1 MASRVPRIVL
11 VDDDA
16 DFLDITQLILSGGGY
31 EVSAFADPDRA
42 FDAIAREPPDLVITD
57 LMMGRLD
64 SGFSLA
70 RRIKS
75 DDRFR
80 SIPVIIISGIAH
92 QRGYDFNPRGI
103 AELDAMRAEA
113 FFDKP
118 VDPRALLARIREL
131 LNRPEAPPA

>member
-16 DFLDITQLILSGGGY
+16 DFLDITQMILGGGGY
-31 EVSAFADPDRA
+31 EVSAFTDPDRA
-42 FDAIAREPPDLVITD
+42 FDAIVREPPDLVITD

-80 SIPVIIISGIAH
+80 AIPVIIISGISH
-92 QRGYDFNPRGI
+92 QRGYDFNPRGA
-103 AELDAMRAEA
+103 AELDTMRAEA

-118 VDPRALLARIREL
+118 VDPRALLDRIREL
-131 LNRPEAPPA
+131 LHPPEAPPA